1 MKTEGKHQMSFT
13 QELRVPAIQVSQG
26 PSRTLYSFAIDGK
39 LIPSFATVS
48 RIRRNG
54 SVKGYQR
61 PEVLAHIDEIRGYLE
76 SNSPMVPNAIVLA
89 LDPRVR
95 FEPADGPSSDYSR
108 TGTLIIPVDNGATDA
123 DKPGFVVDG
132 QQRLAAIRD
141 AAVPSFPICVTAFLT
156 DSVRE
161 QTEQFILVNS
171 TKPLPKGL
179 IYELPSLSTRRATLP
194 AHSWNGAAFRPFMLD
209 CRNHREGSPLY
220 KMISTPTTP
229 QGLIKDNS
237 VLRMLENS
245 LTDGVLYRLRDPK
258 SGQDDPEAMVSV
270 LSAFWTAAREVFKDA
285 WGLPPKRSRLMHGA
299 GIVSLGFIMDAI
311 SGIDTAV
318 TGLPTMEQFRRDLQP
333 LKDVCRWTDGFWD
346 FGPGQQRKWNEIQN
360 TSKDIQLLAN
370 YLLVQY
376 KALVWRTSSETTPEG
391 STNAKGRVDPTHV

>member
-1 MKTEGKHQMSFT
+1 MIQKGNQQMSFVR
-13 QELRVPAIQVSQG
+13 ELRVPAIEVSQG
-26 PSRTLYSFAIDGK
+26 PGRTLYSFAIDGK
-39 LIPSFATVS
+39 LIPSFAAVS
-48 RIRRNG
+48 RIHRNG

-61 PEVLAHIDEIRGYLE
+61 PEVLAHIDEIRSYLE
-76 SNSPMVPNAIVLA
+76 SVSPMVPNAIVLA

-95 FEPADGPSSDYSR
+95 FEPSDGPSSHYSR
-108 TGTLIIPVDNGATDA
+108 TGTLVIPVDDGAKDSE
-123 DKPGFVVDG
+123 KPGFVVDG

-141 AAVPSFPICVTAFLT
+141 AAILTFPICVTAFLT
-156 DSVRE
+156 DSVSE
-161 QTEQFILVNS
+161 QAEQFILVNS

-179 IYELPSLSTRRATLP
+179 IYELLPSTGARLPLLLERRRFP
-194 AHSWNGAAFRPFMLD
+194 ALVLERLNHSED
-209 CRNHREGSPLY
+209 SPLY

-229 QGLIKDNS
+229 EGLIKDNS

-245 LTDGVLYRLRDPK
+245 LTDGILYRLRDPQ
-258 SGQDDPEAMVSV
+258 SGQDDPEAMLVV
-270 LSAFWTAAREVFKDA
+270 LSAFWAAAREVFSDA

-311 SGIDTAV
+311 ADRHRRS
-318 TGLPTMEQFRRDLQP
+318 GLPSLEQFRRDLKP
-333 LKDVCRWTDGFWD
+333 LKDVCRWTEGYWD

-376 KALVWRTSSETTPEG
+376 KALVWRATS
-391 STNAKGRVDPTHV
+391 AHVQSSG

>member
-1 MKTEGKHQMSFT
+1 MKKGSQQMSFVR
-13 QELRVPAIQVSQG
+13 ELRVPAIQVSQG
-26 PSRTLYSFAIDGK
+26 PTRTLYSFAIDGK

-61 PEVLAHIDEIRGYLE
+61 PEVLAHIDEIRSYLE
-76 SNSPMVPNAIVLA
+76 SHSPMVPNAIVLA
-89 LDPRVR
+89 LDRRVR
-95 FEPADGPSSDYSR
+95 FEPADGPFSDYSR
-108 TGTLIIPVDNGATDA
+108 TGTLVIPVDDGASDA
-123 DKPGFVVDG
+123 EKPGFVVDG

-141 AAVPSFPICVTAFLT
+141 AALPSFPICVTAFLT

-179 IYELPSLSTRRATLP
+179 IYELLPSTDATLP
-194 AHSWNGAAFRPFMLD
+194 ALLERRRFPALLLD
-209 CRNHREGSPLY
+209 CLNHREGSPLY

-258 SGQDDPEAMVSV
+258 SGQDDPEAMVTV
-270 LSAFWTAAREVFKDA
+270 LSAFWIAAREVFKDA

-299 GIVSLGFIMDAI
+299 GIVGLGFIMDAI
-311 SGIDTAV
+311 ADRHRRS
-318 TGLPTMEQFRRDLQP
+318 GLPSVEHFRRDLQP
-333 LKDVCRWTDGFWD
+333 LKEVCRWTEGFWD

-376 KALVWRTSSETTPEG
+376 KALVWG
-391 STNAKGRVDPTHV
+391 AGTNARGMEGKAQTHSRR

>member
-1 MKTEGKHQMSFT
+1 MSFVR
-13 QELRVPAIQVSQG
+13 ELRVPAIEVSQG
-26 PSRTLYSFAIDGK
+26 QDRTLYSFAIDGK
-39 LIPSFATVS
+39 LIPSFAAVS
-48 RIRRNG
+48 RIHRNG

-61 PEVLAHIDEIRGYLE
+61 PEVLAHIDEIRSYLE
-76 SNSPMVPNAIVLA
+76 SRSPMVPNAIVLA

-95 FEPADGPSSDYSR
+95 FEPADGPSSAYSR
-108 TGTLIIPVDNGATDA
+108 TGTLIIPVDDA
-123 DKPGFVVDG
+123 AADSDKPGFVVDG

-156 DSVRE
+156 ASVRE

-179 IYELPSLSTRRATLP
+179 IYELLPSTDATLP
-194 AHSWNGAAFRPFMLD
+194 TLLERRRFPALLLE
-209 CRNHREGSPLY
+209 CLNHREGSPFHKL
-220 KMISTPTTP
+220 ISTPTTP

-237 VLRMLENS
+237 ILRMLENS
-245 LTDGVLYRLRDPK
+245 LTDGVLYRLRDPR
-258 SGQDDPEAMVSV
+258 SGKDDPEAMVSV
-270 LSAFWTAAREVFKDA
+270 LSAFWSAVREVFGA
-285 WGLPPKRSRLMHGA
+285 EWGLPPKKSRLMHGA
-299 GIVSLGFIMDAI
+299 GIVALGFIMDAI
-311 SGIDTAV
+311 SDRHRR
-318 TGLPTMEQFRRDLQP
+318 TGLPSQQQFERDLRP

-376 KALVWRTSSETTPEG
+376 KALVWRNSPEPPKQTSRQTAQPR
-391 STNAKGRVDPTHV
+391 K